1 MPQLGEGLHLIPL
14 NWKVHQ
20 HIIPILRELV
30 IQHNNSQH
38 MDLILTKNCYGP
50 LLDFENYSLHLLHT

>member
-20 HIIPILRELV
+20 HIIPILREIV

-38 MDLILTKNCYGP
+38 GFNSNKK
-50 LLDFENYSLHLLHT
+50 LLWPFIGLRKLFTAFAAY